1 MNTKKVKGLG
11 LGLTALL
18 GPDVSTSTP
27 ENALTSLRLR
37 QLRAGKY
44 QPRTRMDEQ
53 ALQELA
59 ASIRM
64 HGVMQPIVVRTL
76 SEPAGEVTH
85 EIIAGERRFRA
96 AKIAGLTEVPIILRE
111 VEDKDALALALIENI
126 QREDLNPLEEA
137 QAIKRLLEEFA
148 FTHEQAAD
156 AIGRSRSTTTNLLR
170 LLQLAPQVQ
179 TMLNAGDLD
188 MGHARALL
196 ALAPAEQIMAGTE
209 IHAKR
214 LSVREAEKLVARFQ
228 QNATNSKPAKP
239 VREQSRDTARL
250 QEAIADAL
258 GMTVTLKTKG
268 KGGEMSIAFPHHEAL
283 QDLLERLGLSELLGQ

>member
-76 SEPAGEVTH
+76 SEPAGEITH

-228 QNATNSKPAKP
+228 QDATENKAAKP